1 MDIKNKII
9 WRYKM
14 QEEEKIEI
22 SKEELFEIVKRLG
35 SEVIELR
42 FELQIANQEIERL
55 QRLINSLT
63 DYTIKKTI
71 QK

>member
-1 MDIKNKII
+1 
-9 WRYKM
+9 M
-14 QEEEKIEI
+14 QEKEEIEI

-35 SEVIELR
+35 SEIIELR
-42 FELQIANQEIERL
+42 SELQIAHQEIERL
-55 QRLINSLT
+55 QRLINLLT

>member
-1 MDIKNKII
+1 MDIKNKI
-9 WRYKM
+9 YGGAKM
-14 QEEEKIEI
+14 QEKEEIEI

-63 DYTIKKTI
+63 DYIIKKTI

>member
-1 MDIKNKII
+1 
-9 WRYKM
+9 M
-14 QEEEKIEI
+14 QEEKIEI

-35 SEVIELR
+35 SEIIELR
-42 FELQIANQEIERL
+42 SELQIAKQEIERL
-55 QRLINSLT
+55 QRLINLLT